1 MTASEWLACP
11 GARQLI
17 QAELDRPLLTDE
29 ALTLR
34 VHLAHCEHC
43 RGYRD
48 DLARIQALLTQTGHG
63 LAHPAHSMPDLTAR
77 VSRQVQEQQPRKR
90 LFALVRVAAQVGAA
104 AMVVMLALRIERP
117 ASTRTPAVKAAPV
130 VTTVSLSAMPASAR
144 IQIPA
149 LEFAGDESPA
159 AIHSGVVV
167 WPTRNLPGMIIPD

>member
-11 GARQLI
+11 DARQLI
-17 QAELDRPLLTDE
+17 QAELDRPLLTEE
-29 ALTLR
+29 ALPLR

-48 DLARIQALLTQTGHG
+48 DLARVQTLLTQTGHG
-63 LAHPAHSMPDLTAR
+63 IAHPAHSLPDLTAR

-117 ASTRTPAVKAAPV
+117 ATLKEPAVKATPV
-130 VTTVSLSAMPASAR
+130 VTSVVMSGLPAAAR
-144 IQIPA
+144 MQIPA
-149 LEFAGDESPA
+149 FEFAGDASPA
-159 AIHSGVVV
+159 VDHSGVVV
-167 WPTRNLPGMIIPD
+167 WPTRSLPGMIIPD